1 MMTLDTYQ
9 QYRDEAW
16 IMPKK
21 VDRKNEVKKTKKI
34 LPKKKNPAYLSQF
47 GLNHIKKRGK

>member
-1 MMTLDTYQ
+1 
-9 QYRDEAW
+9 
-16 IMPKK
+16 MPKK

-34 LPKKKNPAYLSQF
+34 LPKKKTPAYVAQF